1 MNSTLKEYG
10 SAILTCIITIL
21 LLGLIING
29 GIGSQIGALSPTMI
43 KRNVEYGKNQNKNI
57 PKYNQTRL
65 NPFSNGDTSDTES

>member
-1 MNSTLKEYG
+1 M
-10 SAILTCIITIL
+10 
-21 LLGLIING
+21 GLIING

-65 NPFSNGDTSDTES
+65 NPFGNGDTSDTES